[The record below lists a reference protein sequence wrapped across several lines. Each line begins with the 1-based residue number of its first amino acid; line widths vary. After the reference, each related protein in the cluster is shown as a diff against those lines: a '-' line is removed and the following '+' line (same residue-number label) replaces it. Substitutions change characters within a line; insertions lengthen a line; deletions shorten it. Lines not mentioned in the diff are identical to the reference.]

1 MSVQVNK
8 NRLEEPVR
16 IIVWVLLFAAFAA
29 VYYPVLSGLVKAWN
43 GSDDYSHGFLILP
56 LSAYILWQNRS
67 TLVAQPV
74 EGSWFGLPLALFALF
89 LFLLGK
95 FGSVL
100 TLPPISLI
108 LFIWSA
114 VIFFF
119 GFKMFRICSFPLL
132 FLIFMIPVPEQIF
145 AALTNPLQFIVTKIT
160 VSLAS
165 MMGVIIYREGN
176 VIHLSD
182 MTFQVVQACSGLRS
196 IMTMLTLGAI
206 LGYFTLR
213 SSLLRL
219 ILVVAGVPIAIAVNI
234 FRVFTMVIA
243 YNYFKFNLTEGTP
256 HTILGLL
263 VFALGFVFFIIFQK
277 GLAKCEK

>member
-1 MSVQVNK
+1 MQVNK
-8 NRLEEPVR
+8 NRLEELVR
-16 IIVWVLLFAAFAA
+16 IFAWILLFAAFAA
-29 VYYPVLSGLVKAWN
+29 VYYPVLSSLVRAWN
-43 GSDDYSHGFLILP
+43 ASDDYSHGFLILP
-56 LSAYILWQNRS
+56 VSAYIVWQNRS
-67 TLVAQPV
+67 AIAAQPV
-74 EGSWFGLPLALFALF
+74 EGSWIGLPIALFALF
-89 LFLLGK
+89 LLLLGK

-119 GFKMFRICSFPLL
+119 GFKIFRRCSFPLIFL
-132 FLIFMIPVPEQIF
+132 FFMIPVPEQIF

-160 VSLAS
+160 VFMAA
-165 MMGVIIYREGN
+165 MMGVVVYREGN
-176 VIHLSD
+176 VIHLTD

-213 SSLLRL
+213 SPLLRL
-219 ILVVAGVPIAIAVNI
+219 ILVVTGVPIAIAVNI
-234 FRVFTMVIA
+234 FRVFTMVMA
-243 YNYFKFNLTEGTP
+243 YNYFKLNLSEGTP

-263 VFALGFVFFIIFQK
+263 VFALGLVLFFIFQK
-277 GLAKCEK
+277 GLAKCEM